1 MRFCHSA
8 TIQGSEVPVP
18 PVRRLNDVRQL
29 LKVPLEPAPPP
40 RTFAIEAHHA
50 AIDGDVQHRHIG
62 NAPLRSMPM
71 AKPLDWRNVL
81 APDVIRQIEDE
92 MGRKFA
98 EGWYAYER
106 ALQGGMREIA
116 PPPEVRDHRPTDQ
129 GGSARRQAGPRA
141 PRGYWDDLI
150 VETLKSVEPDRLAY
164 TDLMT
169 RVQGRARE
177 HHLARSSF
185 NVSLERLEREG
196 RIGKDGHSWFWRAPA
211 PRVSRSDDEPA
222 TGGKEFSAL
231 PFEYAN

>member
-1 MRFCHSA
+1 MA
-8 TIQGSEVPVP
+8 
-18 PVRRLNDVRQL
+18 
-29 LKVPLEPAPPP
+29 
-40 RTFAIEAHHA
+40 
-50 AIDGDVQHRHIG
+50 
-62 NAPLRSMPM
+62 M
-71 AKPLDWRNVL
+71 AKSLDWRTVL
-81 APDVIRQIEDE
+81 APDVVRQIEDE
-92 MGRKFA
+92 MSRKFA

-106 ALQGGMREIA
+106 ALQEGMREIA
-116 PPPEVRDHRPTDQ
+116 PPPEVRDRRPADQ

-150 VETLKSVEPDRLAY
+150 VESLKSVEPDRLAY

-211 PRVSRSDDEPA
+211 SRASQSEGKPA
-222 TGGKEFSAL
+222 SGDGKLSAL
-231 PFEYAN
+231 PFEHAN